1 MEEKWRDIPG
11 YEGLYQVSNFGRVR
25 NHKGVILA
33 LNKRPSNTQERYLIK
48 LSKNNKKRSFLVHRL
63 VATAFIPNP
72 EDKETVNHID
82 GDPLNNRSDNLEWAT
97 KSENHLHR
105 VYSLGE
111 HSLLPCKPVRCVES
125 GQIYPSLCAAARDL
139 RIQQSSI
146 SQVINGHRGVKTA
159 GGYHWELA
167 NQEGLM

>member
-1 MEEKWRDIPG
+1 MEEKWKDVPG
-11 YEGLYQVSNFGRVR
+11 YEGLYQVSNFGRIK
-25 NHKGVILA
+25 NHKGAILA

-72 EDKETVNHID
+72 EGKETVNHID
-82 GDPLNNRSDNLEWAT
+82 GNPLNNRSDNLEWAT

-105 VYSLGE
+105 VYYLRE

-125 GQIYPSLCAAARDL
+125 GQIYPSLRAAARDL
-139 RIQQSSI
+139 CIQQSSI
-146 SQVINGHRGVKTA
+146 SQAITGYRGLKTA

-167 NQEGLM
+167 NQESLM